1 MPIDWLVI
9 NQANTSISIFT
20 SQVKSVHEY
29 IIWFNAKLITFA
41 LNQYNSSK
49 IITDDYYV
57 SINFS
62 NNNWVVFSTNATYY
76 VVIDQL
82 SIFSLDF
89 YDQEN
94 DNILLI
100 LKNYDQIGLYWRQDS
115 ISNQKLILFLQANT
129 YSEDQIQIVVTYTDS
144 YHQDP
149 SFYQNF
155 TISVYSFLVDPPSFE
170 NNLETFHADRWS
182 NYTIML
188 PNISDPNKLD
198 YSVSINQ
205 PYPDWVQL
213 SNNTLYL
220 NTADK
225 NFHINETTIVILKIM
240 NSMKAWREYNQTI
253 VTDPYLRPSFAFMQ
267 NISVSDNN
275 LHEINIDVVSS
286 FEVDAI
292 DWISSLSIGWIS
304 FKDHYSKMY
313 IYYPYQIEIEK
324 WVELRSY
331 DSCKIAV
338 YSSKFY
344 ILSNAKYPL
353 PPSIWN
359 SFGPIKVYVGNKSL
373 FLIPTDLFRTQNN
386 SKLEYSASVVNWS
399 NHSPL
404 IISINEA
411 SFGCNYLFV
420 LSNEEKSCQ
429 IIIRAVDLY
438 YQSSEILV
446 NVDVISWA
454 SKDWVSCENE
464 YQSGWTKWKLNY
476 ILDESGSWILNK
488 SFYPS
493 SINSIIDMW
502 GIITLTCLLAQLLMS
517 IRLGFNTLQSI
528 EFSQAILIIFTL
540 FYQNDIDL
548 NQYASWIQ
556 FFKLDFG
563 FLDFLKLRNL
573 NIGKIIIY

>member
-1 MPIDWLVI
+1 MD
-9 NQANTSISIFT
+9 
-20 SQVKSVHEY
+20 
-29 IIWFNAKLITFA
+29 
-41 LNQYNSSK
+41 QYNSSR

-57 SINFS
+57 SFNFT
-62 NNNWVVFSTNATYY
+62 NRNWVILSTNATYY
-76 VVIDQL
+76 VVINQL
-82 SIFSLDF
+82 SIFSLNF

-100 LKNYDQIGLYWRQDS
+100 LKNYDQIGQYWQHDS
-115 ISNQKLILFLQANT
+115 ISNQKLKLFLQANT
-129 YSEDQIQIVVTYTDS
+129 YSEDPIQIIVTYTDS

-182 NYTIML
+182 NYKIML
-188 PNISDPNKLD
+188 PNISDPNTLD
-198 YSVSINQ
+198 CSVSIKQ
-205 PYPDWVQL
+205 PYPDWVQF

-220 NTADK
+220 NTADQ
-225 NFHINETTIVILKIM
+225 NLHINETTIVTLKIT

-253 VTDPYLRPSFAFMQ
+253 VTDLYFRPSFAFMQ

-292 DWISSLSIGWIS
+292 DWINNLSIGWIS
-304 FKDHYSKMY
+304 FKDDYSKMY

-331 DSCKIAV
+331 DSWKIAV
-338 YSSKFY
+338 YSNKFY
-344 ILSNAKYPL
+344 ILSNAKYSL

-359 SFGPIKVYVGNKSL
+359 TFGPIKVYVGNKSL
-373 FLIPTDLFRTQNN
+373 FLIPTDLFWTQNN

-404 IISINEA
+404 IISMSEA
-411 SFGCNYLFV
+411 SFGGNYLFI
-420 LSNEEKSCQ
+420 LSNDEKSWL
-429 IIIRAVDLY
+429 ITIKAVDLY
-438 YQSSEILV
+438 NQSSEILV
-446 NVDVISWA
+446 NIIVISWA

-488 SFYPS
+488 SYYPS

-528 EFSQAILIIFTL
+528 ELSQAIIIIFTS

-563 FLDFLKLRNL
+563 FLDFFKLRNL
-573 NIGKIIIY
+573 KIGKLIIYKELYYKMEIL